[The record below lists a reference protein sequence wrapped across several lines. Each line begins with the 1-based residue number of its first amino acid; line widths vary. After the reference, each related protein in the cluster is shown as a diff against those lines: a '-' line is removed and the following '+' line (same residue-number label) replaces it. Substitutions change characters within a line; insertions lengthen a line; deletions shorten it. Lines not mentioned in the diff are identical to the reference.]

1 MLLENSSITN
11 MVEAM
16 DPRTFKIDLTFE
28 QTQYSNQTYV
38 VDKKK

>member
-16 DPRTFKIDLTFE
+16 DLRTFKIDLTFE
-28 QTQYSNQTYV
+28 QTQYSDV
-38 VDKKK
+38 VDIQNQ

>member
-28 QTQYSNQTYV
+28 QTQYSDV
-38 VDKKK
+38 VDIQNQ